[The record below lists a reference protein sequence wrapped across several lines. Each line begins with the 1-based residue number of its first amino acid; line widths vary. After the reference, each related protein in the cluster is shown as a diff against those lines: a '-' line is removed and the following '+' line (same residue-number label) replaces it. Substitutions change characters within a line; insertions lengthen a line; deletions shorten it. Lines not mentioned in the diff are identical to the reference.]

1 MNKEQKLNR
10 LKRDG
15 WLVEFNPNM
24 TIKYIATRKTI
35 TIKAKNIF
43 NLFKQIYNY

>member
-1 MNKEQKLNR
+1 MNKEQKLDR

-15 WLVEFNPNM
+15 WAVEFYPNM
-24 TIKYIATRKTI
+24 VIKYIATKKSTVV
-35 TIKAKNIF
+35 KAKNIF